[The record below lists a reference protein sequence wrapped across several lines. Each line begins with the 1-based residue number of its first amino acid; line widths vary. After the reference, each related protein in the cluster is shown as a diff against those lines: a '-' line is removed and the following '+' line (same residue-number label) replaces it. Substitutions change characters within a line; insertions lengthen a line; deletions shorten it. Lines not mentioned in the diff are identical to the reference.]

1 MMSPLRDPPDHGAV
15 SSATMPAQILS
26 CPEKPAF
33 NTCGRKC
40 PEHAEHGRHVRVTR
54 RSDHLGAVA
63 FIFVLFRRPAAPDT
77 RPFNM
82 KKPERPQR
90 ETFRSPIGIRADGM
104 EGPTGASADQ
114 GCCRWPGP
122 PGPPCPPP
130 PGPGPGPHGPQ
141 QAPRAPSTSR
151 TAPRRMTLRCRL
163 LFMHF
168 LQGMVKNQPTIFSGR
183 THSSNCASVTK
194 PSARA
199 DAFSVVPSLCAFL
212 AICAALS

>member
-1 MMSPLRDPPDHGAV
+1 
-15 SSATMPAQILS
+15 MPGKTGIQHVRAEV
-26 CPEKPAF
+26 P
-33 NTCGRKC
+33 G
-40 PEHAEHGRHVRVTR
+40 HAEHGRHVRAPR
-54 RSDHLGAVA
+54 RTDHLVAVA
-63 FIFVLFRRPAAPDT
+63 FLFVLFRRLAAPGT
-77 RPFNM
+77 PPLNK
-82 KKPERPQR
+82 KKPERPWKG
-90 ETFRSPIGIRADGM
+90 TFRPPIGIRTDGM
-104 EGPTGASADQ
+104 EGPTGVSADQ

-163 LFMHF
+163 LFMDF
-168 LQGMVKNQPTIFSGR
+168 LQGMAKNQPTIFSGR

-212 AICAALS
+212 AIWAALS

>member
-1 MMSPLRDPPDHGAV
+1 MASGRTNMDDEYP
-15 SSATMPAQILS
+15 TQILS

-40 PEHAEHGRHVRVTR
+40 PGTLNMGDMFGQPAEPIISLRWRFFSFCFDARRHAIHRASPTKNRN
-54 RSDHLGAVA
+54 
-63 FIFVLFRRPAAPDT
+63 AP
-77 RPFNM
+77 R
-82 KKPERPQR
+82 K
-90 ETFRSPIGIRADGM
+90 ETFRLPIGIRANGM
-104 EGPTGASADQ
+104 EGPTGVSADQ

-151 TAPRRMTLRCRL
+151 TAPMRMTLRCRL
-163 LFMHF
+163 LFMDF

-194 PSARA
+194 PSASA
-199 DAFSVVPSLCAFL
+199 EAFSVVPSLCAFL